1 MSRPAHTLEDFE
13 LELQSLRGAVLSMGR
28 TALQMLETLGD
39 MFLHTRSPDPSQ
51 AKAQERELDV
61 SEVRVDEQ
69 ARIILVK
76 YQPVATDLREV
87 TGALRISNDLER
99 IGDEARKIVACYQ
112 PLLPWLCSDADGLLT
127 KLWMLSKESLK
138 DAVDA
143 FSNHDAQLASKTL
156 DRKPHLKTDCEQ
168 VLNQIAHKV
177 SGSRALAPSFL
188 DVVNAAT
195 GLQRIANSGL
205 NIAEAVIFIETAQ
218 DVRHR
223 HRQGED

>member
-28 TALQMLETLGD
+28 TALSMVETLGD
-39 MFLHTRSPDPSQ
+39 MFLHTRSPDSSQ

-61 SEVRVDEQ
+61 SEVKVDEQ

-99 IGDEARKIVACYQ
+99 VGDEARKIVAWYQ
-112 PLLPWLCSDADGLLT
+112 PILPWLCSDADGLLT
-127 KLWMLSKESLK
+127 KLWMLSKESLQ

-143 FSNHDAQLASKTL
+143 FSNHDAQLAAKTL
-156 DRKPHLKTDCEQ
+156 GRKPQLKTDCEQ

-177 SGSRALAPSFL
+177 SASRALAPSFL
-188 DVVNAAT
+188 DVVNTAT

-223 HRQGED
+223 HRQGEE